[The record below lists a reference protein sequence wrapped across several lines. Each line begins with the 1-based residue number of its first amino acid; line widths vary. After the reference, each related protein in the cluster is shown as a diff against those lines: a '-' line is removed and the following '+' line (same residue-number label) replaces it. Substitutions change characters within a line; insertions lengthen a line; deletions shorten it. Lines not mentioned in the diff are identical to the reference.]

1 MRKDRDVNYL
11 VAMDFHMLEV
21 FGDTKGVIIICITKK
36 NRKRNGQKKST
47 KGQTMIYKT
56 YI

>member
-11 VAMDFHMLEV
+11 VAMDFHMQEE
-21 FGDTKGVIIICITKK
+21 FEDTKGIIKICISK
-36 NRKRNGQKKST
+36 NRQRNGQKKST
-47 KGQTMIYKT
+47 KGQTMTYKT

>member
-1 MRKDRDVNYL
+1 MRKDRDGNYL
-11 VAMDFHMLEV
+11 VAMDFQMLEV
-21 FGDTKGVIIICITKK
+21 FGDTKGVMIICITKK

-47 KGQTMIYKT
+47 KEQTMTYKT